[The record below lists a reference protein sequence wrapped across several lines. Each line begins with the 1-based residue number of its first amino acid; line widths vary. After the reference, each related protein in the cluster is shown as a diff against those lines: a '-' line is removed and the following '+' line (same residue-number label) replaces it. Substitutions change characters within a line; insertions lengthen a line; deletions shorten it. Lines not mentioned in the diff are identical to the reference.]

1 MAEDEDCKVYV
12 GSLSFSTT
20 DESLK
25 SHFSSVGDI
34 KDGKKD
40 FEFAWLSALYTV
52 FENHACVVVYFKVAS
67 PKVS

>member
-20 DESLK
+20 DDSLK

-40 FEFAWLSALYTV
+40 FEFALLSALYTV
-52 FENHACVVVYFKVAS
+52 FSKSCLRCRS
-67 PKVS
+67 LQGRIT